1 MSTALAI
8 LYHDPDGQLIDPIKR
23 ALPLLTDHFA
33 GIAICASAA
42 ASPSALKLWRDA
54 GALIEQ
60 DSADDDRPPYL
71 RLGRARRRAVTLALE
86 HGSSHVHYVDGD
98 RVLHWA
104 AHYADELRQI
114 ASVIGEFDFTMLG
127 RSPRAFE
134 SHPGVQRDTEG
145 IVNQVFARATGLGW
159 DVGSGSRGLS
169 RRAIEAIN
177 AHCPDDAVSV
187 DVTWPL
193 CLRKLGGYTLG
204 YHPTEGLE
212 FETGDGYDHQTV
224 ESGNYARWLADLDN
238 DPRRWAFRLK
248 LAQLHVEKLIE
259 YL

>member
-1 MSTALAI
+1 MGVALAL
-8 LYHDPDGQLIDPIKR
+8 LYHDPDGKLYDEIGR
-23 ALPLLTDHFA
+23 ALPLLTDIFD
-33 GIAICASAA
+33 GIAICASAV
-42 ASPSALKLWRDA
+42 ASPASLARWREA

-60 DSADDDRPPYL
+60 DADSDVPAYL
-71 RLGRARRRAVTLALE
+71 RLGLARRRAVTLALE
-86 HGSSHVHYVDGD
+86 YQASHVLYVDSD

-104 AHYADELRQI
+104 AHYLDELRQI
-114 ASVIGEFDFTMLG
+114 AMTITEHDFTVLG
-127 RSPRAFE
+127 RTTRAFS

-145 IVNQVFARATGLGW
+145 ILNNVFARATGLHW

-177 AHCPDDAVSV
+177 AHCPDEAISV

-204 YHPTEGLE
+204 YALTEGLE
-212 FETGDGYDHQTV
+212 FETGDGYGHQRV
-224 ESGNYARWLADLDN
+224 ETGDYQQWLDDLDN

-248 LAQLHVEKLIE
+248 LTQLHVEKLIE

>member
-1 MSTALAI
+1 MGVALVL
-8 LYHDPDGQLIDPIKR
+8 LYHDPDGKLYDQIGQ
-23 ALPLLTDHFA
+23 ALPLLTDIFD
-33 GIAICASAA
+33 GMAICASAVA
-42 ASPSALKLWRDA
+42 HPASLERWRGA
-54 GALIEQ
+54 GALIAQ
-60 DSADDDRPPYL
+60 DAASDIPPYL
-71 RLGRARRRAVTLALE
+71 RLGSARRRAVTLALE
-86 HGSSHVHYVDGD
+86 HPSSHVLYVDGD

-104 AHYADELRQI
+104 AHYPDELRQI
-114 ASVIGEFDFTMLG
+114 AKTIADHDFTVLG
-127 RSPRAFE
+127 RTPRAFA

-145 IVNQVFARATGLGW
+145 ILNNVFARATGLGW

-177 AHCPDDAVSV
+177 AHCPDEAISV

-204 YHPTEGLE
+204 YALAEGLA
-212 FETGDGYDHQTV
+212 FETGDGYGHQSAGT
-224 ESGNYARWLADLDN
+224 GDYHQWLDDLDN

-248 LAQLHVEKLIE
+248 LTQLHVEKLIE